1 MWPKAG
7 EQDWVEVPIY
17 CRDGL
22 KLKSKEDRESK
33 TLEDM
38 LCFTKVHVLCLSFL
52 ICKVV
57 LQKPSF
63 YPLEQI
69 LVPIES
75 LWLSASGARVPCSTV
90 NDCPYF
96 VTGCCN
102 TA

>member
-7 EQDWVEVPIY
+7 GHDWVAAPVC

-38 LCFTKVHVLCLSFL
+38 LCFTKVHILCLSFL
-52 ICKVV
+52 SCKVV
-57 LQKPSF
+57 MPKPSV
-63 YPLEQI
+63 YPLEQV

-75 LWLSASGARVPCSTV
+75 L
-90 NDCPYF
+90 
-96 VTGCCN
+96 
-102 TA
+102 

>member
-1 MWPKAG
+1 MWSKAG
-7 EQDWVEVPIY
+7 MQDWVVAPIC

-57 LQKPSF
+57 LQKSF

-75 LWLSASGARVPCSTV
+75 LWLSASGAGFLAAQSVTVPIL
-90 NDCPYF
+90 
-96 VTGCCN
+96 
-102 TA
+102 